1 MAHKESAEA
10 IAEIKE
16 AHEALLGLAKEFG
29 GSLEFERPQA
39 DLLLASEKLVNLMHM
54 NGINC
59 RYLGKIWLAAER
71 SPYWRVVIM
80 LEMIARRL
88 KRMLFKRL
96 RKSVLSHDNSGVSA
110 SVATALKFLNLVFG
124 ESDRS
129 LIYWQT
135 KLRMSVLAYFFPKE
149 KTTPS
154 DLSES
159 VDNVAWKLFV
169 VNNEHARQLMNDV
182 RAQLL
187 KLLCLKT
194 GLKLGDL
201 TLEALRNNPKVLRV
215 EVPFD
220 DADLEDLGVS
230 VTYLPIASFS
240 GAKLKRLTAMETS
253 RRGKA

>member
-16 AHEALLGLAKEFG
+16 AHEMLLALVNDFG
-29 GSLEFERPQA
+29 ASLEHERPQA

-59 RYLGKIWLAAER
+59 RYLGKIWMAAEK
-71 SPYWRVVIM
+71 SPYWRVVIL

-88 KRMLFKRL
+88 KRVLFKRL
-96 RKSVLSHDNSGVSA
+96 RKSVLSQDSSGVSA

-124 ESDRS
+124 ESEQS
-129 LIYWQT
+129 TVYWQT
-135 KLRMSVLAYFFPKE
+135 KLRSSLLSYFFAKE
-149 KTTPS
+149 KTVPAPELGEMVGQS
-154 DLSES
+154 P
-159 VDNVAWKLFV
+159 WKMFV
-169 VNNEHARQLMNDV
+169 VNSDHARCLMNDV

-201 TLEALRNNPKVLRV
+201 TLEALKNNHKVLV
-215 EVPFD
+215 VLVCFCF
-220 DADLEDLGVS
+220 VCF
-230 VTYLPIASFS
+230 V
-240 GAKLKRLTAMETS
+240 LTIQE
-253 RRGKA
+253 